1 MVQTIEIKI
10 ASGCLL
16 LYDAILIPEKNICYL
31 NSKKYEIKE
40 TIVPRI
46 LKLLSYWKKEYGTV
60 PGIDVQEFTITVTTK
75 AEETKFHGKGSYPSN
90 YQQLLDILGEI
101 YD

>member
-10 ASGCLL
+10 TSGCLI
-16 LYDAILIPEKNICYL
+16 LYDALLIPEKNICYL
-31 NSKKYEIKE
+31 NSKKYEIEE
-40 TIVPRI
+40 TIAPRI
-46 LKLLSYWKKEYGTV
+46 LKLLSYWKKEYGTAS
-60 PGIDVQEFTITVTTK
+60 GIDVQEFTITITSTT
-75 AEETKFHGKGSYPSN
+75 EETKFHGKGIYPSN